1 MDTWLASVF
10 GYHKEYHEHE
20 VQVSPKVPVFSPLG
34 YTPRSGVAG
43 SHDNSVFTL

>member
-34 YTPRSGVAG
+34 YNPEVALLEAERKG
-43 SHDNSVFTL
+43 RG